1 MPLTTDTPQ
10 EFNNIQP
17 GASKHR
23 SLWLKKL
30 IREHGL
36 ALVFFVGVILLWEV
50 YVRAAKVP
58 VYVLP
63 APSVILQ
70 AMIKES
76 NEMLKHAW
84 FTLYEVIVGF
94 LIGTAIGI
102 PLAIAIVYSKFIEKT
117 IYAFLVASQ
126 AIPKVALAPLLIAW
140 FSFGMTPKII
150 ITTLMCFFPIV
161 VNTVIGLSSTP
172 PEMLYLARSLG
183 ASGFETFWKFRFPHG
198 LPSIFGGL
206 KVATSLAVV
215 GAVVGEFVAGV
226 NGLGYLQMIRA
237 AFVRTAS
244 VFAILVYLSVLGIA
258 LFNLIGY
265 IEKRVIRWDPRRQ
278 LERTQE

>member
-1 MPLTTDTPQ
+1 MTTDTPQ
-10 EFNNIQP
+10 EIRDIQSESSTRRTP
-17 GASKHR
+17 
-23 SLWLKKL
+23 WFKKL
-30 IREHGL
+30 MHEHGL
-36 ALVFFVGVILLWEV
+36 AFLFFIGVILLWEA
-50 YVRAAKVP
+50 YVRVAKVP
-58 VYVLP
+58 GYVLP
-63 APSVILQ
+63 APSVIIQ
-70 AMIKES
+70 AMFKES
-76 NEMLKHAW
+76 RELFKHTW
-84 FTLYEVIVGF
+84 FTLYEVLAGF

-140 FSFGMTPKII
+140 FSYGMTPKII

-198 LPSIFGGL
+198 LPAIFGGL

-226 NGLGYLQMIRA
+226 NGLGYLQMIQA

-244 VFAILVYLSVLGIA
+244 VFAILVYLSVMGIV
-258 LFNLIGY
+258 LFNLVGY